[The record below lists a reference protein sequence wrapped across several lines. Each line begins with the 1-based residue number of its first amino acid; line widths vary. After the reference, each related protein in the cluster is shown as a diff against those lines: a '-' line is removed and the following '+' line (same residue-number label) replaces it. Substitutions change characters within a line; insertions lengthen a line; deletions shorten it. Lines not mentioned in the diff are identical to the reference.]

1 MQEPALT
8 LADLRHA
15 FEELLTR
22 LPTKALEPFARRK
35 QLLGGGYR
43 PGNAKLLCALVAN
56 ALGPRLLTYDAELA
70 ALLRTHDPV
79 SRLLAMLSREVLEG
93 RAVQLMAFFGKAP
106 FLLGLLMDP
115 REDVRA
121 KVEPRLASTAAEL
134 PTAETA
140 RDLLAQAFSP
150 IVELGAIAPAS
161 AAGRET
167 IAELRKQIEETEKKA
182 RRDRRELEE
191 KHLAEGREV
200 KSRIATMQ
208 FNIDERQKKI
218 DALEAELERTRATLE
233 ARARALASARRI
245 ESLRPWLEP
254 VQAVE
259 AKLAEPGS
267 DDLLARTRKALNQQA
282 LLDRASARRAE
293 LQSRLEALE
302 LALGDATR
310 ALAAALNPA
319 PDLVACRAELEAA
332 CRDLRATLQLP
343 EPESPLERELQARID
358 ALTPKTVSD
367 TANLLTLA
375 ERLNL
380 LPSGTA
386 GELRT
391 RLRQRANAP
400 TLAGELQDKD
410 APTGPNAIEQR
421 NPLLAAALQGR
432 QPLLLFLDA
441 HNILNGLSRYK
452 QRRGT
457 AVTHEDAR
465 KALEHDIARLLANLP
480 LLHAH
485 LVWDGGTRSDF
496 TRAQNLTVHYSGG
509 EGDHRADRYILD
521 QLSFFRE
528 NAPDLPRLLVSDDND
543 FCAEARR
550 LGATTCRLHDFDA
563 FLPF

>member
-15 FEELLTR
+15 FEELLAH
-22 LPTKALEPFARRK
+22 LPRHDLETFARRN

-43 PGNAKLLCALVAN
+43 AGNAKMLCALVAN
-56 ALGPRLLTYDAELA
+56 GLGPRLLTYHADLA
-70 ALLRTHDPV
+70 AFLRTHAPV
-79 SRLLAMLSREVLEG
+79 ARLLAMLSREMLEE
-93 RAVQLMAFFGKAP
+93 RAAQLMAFFGKAP

-121 KVEPRLASTAAEL
+121 KVEPRLASTATEL
-134 PTAETA
+134 PAPETA

-150 IVELGAIAPAS
+150 IVELGAAAPTS
-161 AAGRET
+161 AAGREA
-167 IAELRKQIEETEKKA
+167 IAELRKQLEETEKKA

-200 KSRIATMQ
+200 KSQIATLQ

-218 DALEAELERTRATLE
+218 DALTRELEHTRAELET
-233 ARARALASARRI
+233 RARALASARRI
-245 ESLRPWLEP
+245 EALRPWLEP
-254 VQAVE
+254 AQAAE
-259 AKLAEPGS
+259 AKLAEPGTEE
-267 DDLLARTRKALNQQA
+267 LLERTRKALTQQA

-293 LQSRLEALE
+293 LHARLEALE
-302 LALGDATR
+302 LALSDATH
-310 ALAAALNPA
+310 ALAGALNPA
-319 PDLVACRAELEAA
+319 PELIACRNDLEAA
-332 CRDLRATLQLP
+332 CQELRATLRLP
-343 EPESPLERELQARID
+343 EPETPLAGELQARID
-358 ALTPKTVSD
+358 ALTPQTLSD
-367 TANLLTLA
+367 TADLLALA

-380 LPSGTA
+380 LPRSTA
-386 GELRT
+386 STLRA

-410 APTGPNAIEQR
+410 AQAAPNPIEQR
-421 NPLLAAALQGR
+421 NALLASALRGQ

-465 KALEHDIARLLANLP
+465 KALEGDIVRLLNNLP

-496 TRAQNLTVHYSGG
+496 SRAQNVTVHYSGG

-528 NAPDLPRLLVSDDND
+528 SSPELPRLLVSDDND